1 MRGDQLSRQWKLV
14 RLLSG
19 PRGRTLRQLV
29 AELGVVKRTV
39 QRDMDALEA
48 GGFPLISEQRNGTVF
63 WRFMDGFCAEQMVA
77 LTVDELMAL
86 YFSRGLLRPLLGTPI
101 HEAIETAL
109 SKIGAALPAQGHT
122 FLRTVE
128 EGIAVSTF
136 GWKDFSRSRLVLTSV
151 TKAVRN
157 HFTIEIEHRTPEKKS
172 YLLRRVDPYKVWYA
186 NGGLYLI
193 GWDYRKEQFLVFAIE
208 RIRSVKVTNI
218 RFTERSDFDFEQLHR
233 TAFNMIWGEP
243 QTVRIR
249 FFTAQAPYVKERTW
263 HASQKLTEQS
273 DGSVIMEMAVGDLG
287 EVRRW
292 LIGWGAEAEVLEPP
306 ELAREV
312 EDHARR
318 ILSKGNTMRDT
329 IPTTR
334 ASKQDR
340 ADP

>member
-48 GGFPLISEQRNGTVF
+48 GGFPLVSEQRNGTVF
-63 WRFMDGFCAEQMVA
+63 WRFMDGFCAEQTVS

-101 HEAIETAL
+101 HEAINTAL
-109 SKIGAALPAQGHT
+109 SKIGAAIPAQGHA
-122 FLRTVE
+122 FLRSIE
-128 EGIAVSTF
+128 DGIAVSTF
-136 GWKDFSRSRLVLTSV
+136 GWKDFSHSRQVLTAL
-151 TKAVRN
+151 TKAVRH
-157 HFTIEIEHRTPEKKS
+157 HFGVEIEHRTPQKKS
-172 YLLRRVDPYKVWYA
+172 YLLRRVDPYKLWYA

-193 GWDYRKEQFLVFAIE
+193 AWDYRKEQYLAFAVE
-208 RIRSVKVTNI
+208 RIRSVHLTNN
-218 RFTERSDFDFEQLHR
+218 RFNERTDFDFEKLHES
-233 TAFNMIWGEP
+233 AFNMIWGEP
-243 QTVRIR
+243 QKVRLR
-249 FFTAQAPYVKERTW
+249 FSSSEAPYVKERTW

-273 DGSVIMEMAVGDLG
+273 DGSVIMEMDVGDLG

-292 LIGWGAEAEVLEPP
+292 LIGWGAEAEVLEPL

-312 EDHARR
+312 GGHARR
-318 ILSKGNTMRDT
+318 ILETFGLSEHKFR
-329 IPTTR
+329 P
-334 ASKQDR
+334 
-340 ADP
+340 

>member
-48 GGFPLISEQRNGTVF
+48 AGFPLISEQRNGTVF

-86 YFSRGLLRPLLGTPI
+86 YFSRGLLQPLLGTPV
-101 HEAIETAL
+101 HEAIHTAL
-109 SKIGAALPAQGHT
+109 SKIGAAIPAQGHA

-136 GWKDFSRSRLVLTSV
+136 GWKDFAHSRQVLTSL

-157 HFTIEIEHRTPEKKS
+157 HFTVEIEHRTPAKKN
-172 YLLRRVDPYKVWYA
+172 YLVRRVDPYKVWYT
-186 NGGLYLI
+186 NGGLYLVA
-193 GWDYRKEQFLVFAIE
+193 WDYRKEQYLVFAIE
-208 RIRSVKVTNI
+208 RIRSVKPTNS
-218 RFTERSDFDFEQLHR
+218 RFSERPDFDFEKLHE
-233 TAFNMIWGEP
+233 TAFNMIWGDP
-243 QTVRIR
+243 QKVRIR
-249 FFTAQAPYVKERTW
+249 FSSAESPYIKERTW
-263 HASQKLTEQS
+263 HTSQKLTEQN
-273 DGSVIMEMAVGDLG
+273 DEGVIMEMAVGDLG

-306 ELAREV
+306 ELASDVAR
-312 EDHARR
+312 HARR
-318 ILSKGNTMRDT
+318 IV
-329 IPTTR
+329 
-334 ASKQDR
+334 DR
-340 ADP
+340 AV